1 MKRWETILAI
11 SGICCL
17 LIGALL
23 INRSALRR
31 TNKMIAADNCHMPAT
46 ILEPPA
52 GLEAVGTVIFLHGLG
67 ANRRTMMYLGADFA
81 EHGFRSYLLDQP
93 GHGDNEDP
101 FTFAKAEQCANA
113 ALELLTRAGQ
123 INPART
129 ILTGHSMGGAIAV
142 RLADRNPV
150 AATIA
155 ISPAPMILPRRMPA
169 NLLVFRGG
177 YDLWPM
183 KREAND
189 LATAAGGSEPRQAT
203 SPKGERSNYTLFR
216 MQLTPACSSIPL

>member
-1 MKRWETILAI
+1 
-11 SGICCL
+11 
-17 LIGALL
+17 
-23 INRSALRR
+23 
-31 TNKMIAADNCHMPAT
+31 
-46 ILEPPA
+46 
-52 GLEAVGTVIFLHGLG
+52 
-67 ANRRTMMYLGADFA
+67 MMYLGADFA

-189 LATAAGGSEPRQAT
+189 LATAAGGQRTQAGDFAQRRAFELHVVPHATHT
-203 SPKGERSNYTLFR
+203 SLLVDPAVMHRAELWATETLFPTVAAKTLAPHR
-216 MQLTPACSSIPL
+216 PSPPTMPSSAAEHGWQEQS